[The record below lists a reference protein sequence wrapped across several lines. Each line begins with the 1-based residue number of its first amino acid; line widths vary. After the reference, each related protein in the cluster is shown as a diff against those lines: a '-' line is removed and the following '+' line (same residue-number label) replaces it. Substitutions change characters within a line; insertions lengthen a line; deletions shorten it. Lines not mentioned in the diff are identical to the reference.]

1 MEKEILESGNL
12 SIPKNIVLGLA
23 QILLWGGSFFI
34 LAILAGPI
42 MKETGWSHQLVYG
55 CLSLSLLVSGLI
67 SPKIGRIINSKNSSL
82 VLLYSGIAMGI
93 GLILIGLSQ
102 HFFVF
107 VLGWFIIGIAMGMGL
122 YDALFATLGKKYGKD
137 ASKSIV
143 QITLI
148 SGFAPTV
155 SWFLVSLLLSNF
167 GWRNVCFIFATILII
182 AIYPIHRFAFDA
194 ITEHEEIVPSNF
206 RESIS
211 SEVFRSKVFY
221 LLIIS
226 FTIGSVLMTG
236 ISIHLIDILLNNNM
250 SMVNAVTIAALLGPS
265 QVGVR
270 IFDLIL
276 PEKTPVKT
284 AVISSIAILLGLT
297 IFFLDPKMAFLGVIL
312 FGLGNGMR
320 SILRGTLPL
329 WIYGPESYATI
340 MGKLARLPLIA
351 QAITPLI
358 GGFIIHRFGTV
369 AFLNVLCL
377 LAMLNIIF
385 IVALQNTYKKSE
397 TDKIIVPAK

>member
-1 MEKEILESGNL
+1 
-12 SIPKNIVLGLA
+12 
-23 QILLWGGSFFI
+23 
-34 LAILAGPI
+34 
-42 MKETGWSHQLVYG
+42 
-55 CLSLSLLVSGLI
+55 
-67 SPKIGRIINSKNSSL
+67 
-82 VLLYSGIAMGI
+82 MGI

-155 SWFLVSLLLSNF
+155 SWSLVSLLLSNF

-194 ITEHEEIVPSNF
+194 VTEKEETLPSSF
-206 RESIS
+206 RETIS
-211 SEVFRSKVFY
+211 REVFHSKVFY
-221 LLIIS
+221 LLIIN

-385 IVALQNTYKKSE
+385 IVVLQNTHKKSE
-397 TDKIIVPAK
+397 TDKIIVSAK